1 MAFSIPHGHL
11 CRPRRAHPP
20 ADPRRAALVGAQ
32 CRRAGRQA
40 LDQPADRVQA
50 PQGAARRRPRLV
62 PRRGAAA
69 HLPARKRALRI
80 ARRLADALSPHV
92 ERAARRARAPPRR
105 PGGTMSFHPSPPA
118 DARCIAEGDRRTL
131 IFVRDLGH
139 PAEKVWAALTDP
151 AQLRA
156 WSPYVAD
163 RDLGAPGDATATM
176 MDGDEEADRLPLTV
190 V

>member
-1 MAFSIPHGHL
+1 
-11 CRPRRAHPP
+11 
-20 ADPRRAALVGAQ
+20 
-32 CRRAGRQA
+32 
-40 LDQPADRVQA
+40 
-50 PQGAARRRPRLV
+50 
-62 PRRGAAA
+62 
-69 HLPARKRALRI
+69 
-80 ARRLADALSPHV
+80 
-92 ERAARRARAPPRR
+92 
-105 PGGTMSFHPSPPA
+105 MSFHPSPP
-118 DARCIAEGDRRTL
+118 DDVRCIAEGDRRTL

-190 V
+190 VRAEPPRLLEYTMQTDRLRWELEPTAAGTRLTLRHTVGDADMLPKNAAGWHLCLDVLDRALAGEPVAAVRGQAAMHHGWQELHDAYADRLGAANSTH